1 MIVILEPTS
10 TKENLMHVKEMLE
23 ERGYAVHVTEG
34 VEQTIVGAVG
44 VPTDPTQKAQ
54 VMEQFESLPYVDR
67 VVPVTKPYKIVNR
80 QFRQAPTIVDVRGVR
95 IGDPTFCVVM
105 AGPCTVE
112 TETQLRDSARAVK
125 EAGAH
130 ILRGGA
136 YKPSTSPYSF
146 HGHGEAAL
154 KMLADARE
162 EFGMPII
169 TEVLDVR
176 DVDLVC
182 RYADILQ
189 IGTRNMAN
197 YSLLTEVGKT
207 DTPVMLKRGM
217 SATIEEWLQAAEYIA
232 SQGNK
237 NIILCE
243 RGIRT
248 FETYTRNTFDLNAIP
263 AVKELSH
270 LPIIADP
277 SHATGKASLVS
288 AVSRGAIAAGADGL
302 IIEVHPN
309 PEKALKDGAQ
319 SLLPEAFMRLMT
331 DLAPVSTAVGRR
343 M

>member
-1 MIVILEPTS
+1 
-10 TKENLMHVKEMLE
+10 MHVKEMLE

-95 IGDPTFCVVM
+95 IGAPTFCVVM
-105 AGPCTVE
+105 VGPCTVE
-112 TETQLRDSARAVK
+112 AETQMRDSARVVK
-125 EAGAH
+125 DAGAH

-182 RYADILQ
+182 R
-189 IGTRNMAN
+189 
-197 YSLLTEVGKT
+197 
-207 DTPVMLKRGM
+207 
-217 SATIEEWLQAAEYIA
+217 
-232 SQGNK
+232 
-237 NIILCE
+237 
-243 RGIRT
+243 
-248 FETYTRNTFDLNAIP
+248 
-263 AVKELSH
+263 
-270 LPIIADP
+270 
-277 SHATGKASLVS
+277 
-288 AVSRGAIAAGADGL
+288 
-302 IIEVHPN
+302 
-309 PEKALKDGAQ
+309 
-319 SLLPEAFMRLMT
+319 
-331 DLAPVSTAVGRR
+331 
-343 M
+343 

>member
-1 MIVILEPTS
+1 MIVILEPKS
-10 TKENLMHVKEMLE
+10 TKENLMHVTEMLE

-44 VPTDPTQKAQ
+44 VPADPARKAE

-80 QFRQAPTIVDVRGVR
+80 QFRQSPTIVDVRGVR
-95 IGDPTFCVVM
+95 IGDPTFTVVM

-112 TETQLRDSARAVK
+112 SETQLRDSARAVK

-154 KMLADARE
+154 KMLAAARD

-176 DVDLVC
+176 DVELVC

-207 DTPVMLKRGM
+207 GTPVMLKRGM

-237 NIILCE
+237 DIILCE

-277 SHATGKASLVS
+277 SHATGKSSLVN

-302 IIEVHPN
+302 IVEVHPN

-331 DLAPVSTAVGRR
+331 DLAPVSAAVGRR